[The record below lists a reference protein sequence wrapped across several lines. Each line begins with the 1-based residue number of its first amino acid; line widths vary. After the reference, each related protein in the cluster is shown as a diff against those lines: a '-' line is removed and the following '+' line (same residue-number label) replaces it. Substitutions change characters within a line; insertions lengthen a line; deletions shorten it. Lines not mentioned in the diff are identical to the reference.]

1 MSESSSY
8 NKIDFI
14 IIIVISLLVAF
25 IIGFNIIQMI
35 DNKLGAI
42 TINVPPNNC
51 NIPPIYLNIDKDSNI
66 KQIKLNDFVQNDTNN
81 SNNSMYLGSQ
91 MSKNDYDARSL
102 ENFGNINPLPN
113 ENTPDIYNPDSR
125 IVSNIIGGLT
135 SSNTADKLISQPS
148 LYDTMQDPNFDNFN
162 NIPVLISPDPPGPNS
177 VPASAPSYYNN
188 RVKLI
193 DNPNSELLKLYQQ
206 NHKKLEQKASSCNA
220 RTREAPP
227 LVNGTFD
234 GYNSFENLNVDS
246 YANVTAIGKSM
257 LTPYT
262 SFPVPS

>member
-1 MSESSSY
+1 MSDSSY
-8 NKIDFI
+8 NKMDFI

-25 IIGFNIIQMI
+25 IIGFNIIQVI
-35 DNKLGAI
+35 DNKLGAV

-66 KQIKLNDFVQNDTNN
+66 KQIKLNDFVQDKSNYEQMLNDEID
-81 SNNSMYLGSQ
+81 S
-91 MSKNDYDARSL
+91 RSI
-102 ENFGNINPLPN
+102 EHFGNISPI
-113 ENTPDIYNPDSR
+113 PDTYSSEVYEPRSQT
-125 IVSNIIGGLT
+125 VSHIISGLT
-135 SSNTADKLISQPS
+135 STNTADKLISQPS
-148 LYDTMQDPNFDNFN
+148 LYDTAQDPNFNNLN

-177 VPASAPSYYNN
+177 VPASSPSYYNN

-193 DNPNSELLKLYQQ
+193 DNPDSDLLKLYQK
-206 NHKKLEQKASSCNA
+206 NHNKLEQKASSCNA
-220 RTREAPP
+220 KSRAAPP

-234 GYNSFENLNVDS
+234 GYNAFENLNVDS